1 MLCPPRWRQPLPC
14 VILHDK
20 RTQDVNYIFLSYHVK
35 KITHLLPLNLGLQ
48 FPIQT
53 SGPGF
58 RKIVIT
64 YLTRAGGIISGI
76 KGPGAP
82 GLSTRLQGVWLN

>member
-1 MLCPPRWRQPLPC
+1 M
-14 VILHDK
+14 HDK
-20 RTQDVNYIFLSYHVK
+20 HTQDVNYIFLSYRVE
-35 KITHLLPLNLGLQ
+35 KITHLLPFNLGLQ
-48 FPIQT
+48 FPIET

-58 RKIVIT
+58 REITIT